1 MALDVHRI
9 MVENE
14 RMSLNDNSVIFLQ
27 IINQSSG
34 LLQDVQSHF
43 VQPVSLYVL
52 RSNKLGIFLN
62 EPICHEDILSS
73 PLLGMIREN

>member
-9 MVENE
+9 MVEHE
-14 RMSLNDNSVIFLQ
+14 MMSSNDDSVIFLQ

-52 RSNKLGIFLN
+52 RSNKLGFF
-62 EPICHEDILSS
+62 SQ
-73 PLLGMIREN
+73 

>member
-1 MALDVHRI
+1 MALDVHWT
-9 MVENE
+9 MVEHE
-14 RMSLNDNSVIFLQ
+14 KMSSNDKSVIFLQ

-52 RSNKLGIFLN
+52 RSKKLGFFFN

>member
-9 MVENE
+9 MIEHE
-14 RMSLNDNSVIFLQ
+14 RMSSSDDYVIFLQ

-34 LLQDVQSHF
+34 RLQDVHSCF
-43 VQPVSLYVL
+43 VQPVSVYVL